1 MKPIHEI
8 TVAVRGKVGNQVYQR
23 VGKGRGNLDA
33 PGRHGLQLRRHVI
46 PTNYRTEAQQQN
58 RRRLAAATAAWQA
71 LTMDEWN
78 TWNNRSKKSK
88 RSGFNLFVKQFC
100 RVHPVS
106 EF

>member
-23 VGKGRGNLDA
+23 VGKGRGNLDT

-46 PTNYRTEAQQQN
+46 PTNYQTEKQQQN

-78 TWNNRSKKSK
+78 TWNTRSKKSK